1 MVFSRLRS
9 LSLRP
14 VAYLSILGGVAL
26 AVATASVEQGCSD
39 SAPSPSAP
47 KPILIGV
54 SLGLTGG
61 LDAFSAPL
69 RDAVRVAEGQ
79 INAAGGV
86 LGRPVVFDVQD
97 DASDES
103 LGIVDRVAQDFVK
116 KGAVAVIGPIGSQQV
131 VKTQQI
137 YRDAHIVQI
146 CPSATSTELTG
157 IQPVDDRW
165 LFRTTPA
172 DDFQGAAVLLFAQR
186 TPRGL
191 GIDAGPTSPGPTDA
205 GADTSDAGG
214 EAGTSPGPSP
224 STPRSCS
231 KLAIVNVDNAYGN
244 SMADV
249 IEQNFPKQGGQPIVA
264 RKRVSVVLAPG
275 YADVASSIH
284 ELAPDCLAL
293 IAYDDVASQF
303 VRDFKADARYA
314 ALVEKG
320 FFFIG
325 TDGFYTEGFL
335 KRSRE
340 NAADPTSP
348 NVAEGVYGTNPDT
361 QPGTPEYNQ
370 FKTIYGSY
378 FPIAEGKDAP
388 AFTANTYDA
397 AILVALAI
405 QQAGTVEDRVA
416 IRDALVA
423 IANPPGKSFGPSQ
436 LGEALQAIQQK
447 QDIDYKGASG
457 AIDLEANGNVK
468 AGFIVWEAYRAPD
481 KTVDYRTVG
490 RFSLE
495 ELVGQLQ

>member
-1 MVFSRLRS
+1 ML
-9 LSLRP
+9 
-14 VAYLSILGGVAL
+14 AGVAL
-26 AVATASVEQGCSD
+26 AAAAVTVGQGCSD
-39 SAPSPSAP
+39 SAPAPSAP
-47 KPILIGV
+47 KPIVIGV

-97 DASDES
+97 DTSDES
-103 LGIVDRVAQDFVK
+103 QGIVDRVAHDFVK

-157 IQPVDDRW
+157 IQPTDDRW

-172 DDFQGAAVLLFAQR
+172 DDFQGAAVLLFAKR

-191 GIDAGPTSPGPTDA
+191 GSDGGTTTPGPVDTDA
-205 GADTSDAGG
+205 GDGG
-214 EAGTSPGPSP
+214 GTPAPSP
-224 STPRSCS
+224 PAHCS

-249 IEQNFPKQGGQPIVA
+249 IEQNFPKQGGQPLLT
-264 RKRVSVVLAPG
+264 RKRVSVLLAPG
-275 YADVASSIH
+275 YQDVASSIH
-284 ELAPDCLAL
+284 DLAPDCLAL

-303 VRDFKADARYA
+303 VRDFKADPRYA
-314 ALVEKG
+314 ALAAKG

-325 TDGFYTEGFL
+325 TDGIYTDGFL

-340 NAADPTSP
+340 NASDPTSP

-370 FKTIYGSY
+370 FKTIYSSY
-378 FPIAEGKDAP
+378 FPIPDGKEAP
-388 AFTANTYDA
+388 AFAANTYDA
-397 AILVALAI
+397 AILIALAI
-405 QQAGTVEDRVA
+405 QQAGTVDDRVA
-416 IRDALVA
+416 IRNALLAV
-423 IANPPGKSFGPSQ
+423 ANPPGKSFGPSQ
-436 LGEALQAIQQK
+436 LGDALQAIQQK
-447 QDIDYKGASG
+447 QEIDYKGASG
-457 AIDLEANGNVK
+457 AIDLEPNGNVK
-468 AGFIVWEAYRAPD
+468 AGFIVWEAHRAPD

-495 ELVGQLQ
+495 ELVEQLK

>member
-1 MVFSRLRS
+1 ML
-9 LSLRP
+9 
-14 VAYLSILGGVAL
+14 
-26 AVATASVEQGCSD
+26 ATATAIIEQGCSE

-103 LGIVDRVAQDFVK
+103 QGIVDRVAQDFVK

-172 DDFQGAAVLLFAQR
+172 DDFQGAAVLLFAKR

-191 GIDAGPTSPGPTDA
+191 GIDGGSAPSNTGDG
-205 GADTSDAGG
+205 GSDANGDGG
-214 EAGTSPGPSP
+214 EGGTPPSP
-224 STPRSCS
+224 SPASCS

-244 SMADV
+244 SMGDV
-249 IEQNFPKQGGQPIVA
+249 IEQNFPKQGGQPIVT

-303 VRDFKADARYA
+303 VRDFKADARYP
-314 ALVEKG
+314 ALAEKG

-348 NVAEGVYGTNPDT
+348 SVAEGVYGTNPDT

-370 FKTIYGSY
+370 FKTIYSSY
-378 FPIAEGKDAP
+378 FPVAEGKDAP

-405 QQAGTVEDRVA
+405 QQAGSVDDRVA

-468 AGFIVWEAYRAPD
+468 AGFIVWEAYRTPD

-490 RFSLE
+490 RFALE